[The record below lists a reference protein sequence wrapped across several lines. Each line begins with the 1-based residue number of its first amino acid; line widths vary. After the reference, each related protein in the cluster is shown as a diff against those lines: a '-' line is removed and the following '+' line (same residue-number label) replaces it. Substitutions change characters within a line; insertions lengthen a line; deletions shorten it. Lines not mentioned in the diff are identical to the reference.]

1 MQSNLAMNFQPLFV
15 RHDLMIELGRL
26 EAAMNEAR
34 ERPANDAL
42 DQLRARSAC
51 LNEALQRLPN

>member
-26 EAAMNEAR
+26 EAAMDEAR

-51 LNEALQRLPN
+51 LSEALQRLPN